1 MGLFWPSSEGARR
14 GLSSYGARVQAR
26 RRGSY
31 AQGWN
36 PASTATYLA
45 QGLGGDHPGPLVM
58 GPPVPRGGY
67 RLELRGRPLSSTTEE
82 TGWGQPRHQGSG
94 PGTEGRDHHTA
105 QSRQLAGGRLWAV
118 RHVPGTDG
126 GMCSLSLCALC
137 VCVRGC
143 VLSQRFDCE
152 SRERYLERTTRAL
165 ATQCTQCTQCN
176 GRNVKRPPR
185 LHRRVVSLEGRR
197 ATA

>member
-1 MGLFWPSSEGARR
+1 MSGFALARW
-14 GLSSYGARVQAR
+14 R
-26 RRGSY
+26 RLPPPLTVGGIVSGTRGSPQLEDRKKGSGASLGTRGA
-31 AQGWN
+31 AQ
-36 PASTATYLA
+36 
-45 QGLGGDHPGPLVM
+45 
-58 GPPVPRGGY
+58 VPRGV
-67 RLELRGRPLSSTTEE
+67 TT
-82 TGWGQPRHQGSG
+82 TRV
-94 PGTEGRDHHTA
+94 

-118 RHVPGTDG
+118 RHVLGTDG
-126 GMCSLSLCALC
+126 GVCSLSLCALC

-152 SRERYLERTTRAL
+152 SRERYLERTSRAL

-176 GRNVKRPPR
+176 RRNVKRPPR